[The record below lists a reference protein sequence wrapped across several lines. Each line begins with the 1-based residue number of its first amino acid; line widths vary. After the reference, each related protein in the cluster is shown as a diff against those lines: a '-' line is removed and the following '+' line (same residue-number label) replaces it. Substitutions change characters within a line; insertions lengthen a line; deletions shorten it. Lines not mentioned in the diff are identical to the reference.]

1 MQLEGY
7 TDLTRLTKGGM
18 ATLYKGHQ
26 NSLDRTVA
34 IKFLSA
40 EFLWD
45 EPVKQFFDQE
55 SLVIARLNHPN
66 IIHIIDRGITP
77 KGRPFFVME
86 YVQGRDLSELM
97 KQAPLSQTQCLQIL
111 MQVCKGMGFAHK
123 NGVIHRDI
131 KPANILLD
139 DENHVHILDFGIAW
153 LEASGAPKDSEVVG
167 TPDYMSPEQFSA
179 PQRVSHLSDIYS
191 LGVLMY
197 EMFFGELP
205 TPHLD
210 NLPKRMEALPK
221 ELSQLIQRCL
231 SIEAELRPTSA
242 DEVRF
247 ELLKILK
254 GAHLDKAQKEEAK
267 AAIGSLADNFALLDV
282 ISRSRYGAVYLFE
295 DKLRHN
301 LIVVKKRVNS
311 HAGFEQGKKLHYIE
325 HPQIIRILGTSKN
338 YKAFI
343 VVMEYLTGGSLQ
355 ERLSRPHSYYRFT
368 EVALAVCQALQFAHQ
383 NDIVHGNLRP
393 SNILFDEKGA
403 IKITDFGFDNHYKAQ
418 QLSDWYH
425 PNKTVSASVEEDI
438 VSAGLIFYQ
447 MLTGSEAKLMSG
459 RLKKN
464 QKFES
469 LPNKL
474 QQMLKGMLETQ
485 SSRRYQHFSDLI
497 PLLKQAKKDA
507 LKRQPSKKA
516 FKLRHFFML
525 LLSAN
530 MLLVLMLYQ
539 MNEEFNQFV
548 TEVIKRW

>member
-18 ATLYKGHQ
+18 ATLYKGQ
-26 NSLDRTVA
+26 QQSLDRAVA

-45 EPVKQFFDQE
+45 EQVKQFFDQE

-77 KGRPFFVME
+77 KGRPYFVME
-86 YVQGRDLSELM
+86 YVQGKDLTELM
-97 KQAPLSQTQCLQIL
+97 KQARLSQTQCLQIL

-179 PQRVSHLSDIYS
+179 PQLVSHLSDLYS

-197 EMFFGELP
+197 EMFCGELP
-205 TPHLD
+205 TSHLD
-210 NLPKRMEALPK
+210 DLPKSMAALPK
-221 ELSQLIQRCL
+221 ELSQLIQQCL
-231 SIEAELRPTSA
+231 NVDAENRPASA

-254 GAHLDKAQKEEAK
+254 GAHLDNAQKAEAK
-267 AAIGSLADNFALLDV
+267 AAIGGLADNFSLLDV
-282 ISRSRYGAVYLFE
+282 INRSKYGAVYLFE
-295 DKLRHN
+295 DKVRHN

-311 HAGFEQGKKLHYIE
+311 HAGFEQGKKLHHIKHE
-325 HPQIIRILGTSKN
+325 KIIRILGVSKN
-338 YKAFI
+338 DKAFI

-355 ERLSRPHSYYRFT
+355 ERLSRPHSSFRFT

-383 NDIVHGNLRP
+383 NHVIHGNLRP

-403 IKITDFGFDNHYKAQ
+403 IKITDFGFDNHYKEQ

-425 PNKTVSASVEEDI
+425 PDKTVAASVDEDI

-447 MLTGSEAKLMSG
+447 MLTGSDAKLTSG
-459 RLKKN
+459 QLRKN
-464 QKFES
+464 QKFDG
-469 LPNKL
+469 LPVKL
-474 QQMLKGMLETQ
+474 QQLIKGMLET
-485 SSRRYQHFSDLI
+485 SSYRRYQHFSDLI
-497 PLLKQAKKDA
+497 PLLKQVQKDA
-507 LKRQPSKKA
+507 LKMQPSKKI
-516 FKLRHFFML
+516 FKLRHFFMI

-530 MLLVLMLYQ
+530 VLMALLLYQ
-539 MNEEFNQFV
+539 MNVEFNQYV